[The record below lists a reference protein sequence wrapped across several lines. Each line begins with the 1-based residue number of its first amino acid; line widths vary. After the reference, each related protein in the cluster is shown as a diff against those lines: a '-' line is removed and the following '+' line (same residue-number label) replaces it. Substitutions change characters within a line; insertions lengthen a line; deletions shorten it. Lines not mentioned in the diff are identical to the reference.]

1 MHKLFLRLGK
11 LPIILLLIL
20 ILVLFASVLSF
31 VQPQDIPLSITT
43 LEEMSLSKAD
53 GSSSTLSLP
62 CQVSYSDALA
72 TFSLSTYIYP
82 NPEDFIYI
90 KTAYSPIRVLFNG
103 VLLYEYGQPGSYPAF
118 LLDPPTDVELIPLP
132 STTEGGLLEIYY
144 SFPTQREVLSLYPIQ
159 LGSPYHLVLQQVGEG
174 GASFFFALILIGLG
188 LLLLLLA
195 LVVTRFEK
203 AGTAFLWLG
212 LFALDAGLWFFG
224 ECDVAGLLIPNPPFL
239 YVCAFLGLF
248 TMAIPLL
255 RFGITILALHT
266 QRLLQIACQVLEV
279 AVAIAVVLQLLGI
292 CALSRSM
299 YVFHV
304 LAPAALLLFSGCI
317 LWDAFVWK
325 NTMAKRF
332 IFPICQLALF
342 TLLELANYYFLR
354 LDVQFS
360 SFFQIGALIFIFI
373 VSLLCGHFIR
383 NILDLR
389 SKNRQLAYELSLSDK
404 QMEAQKS
411 RYALLSEMASA
422 LRKQR
427 HDLRHQLAVI
437 QSFNNNGERDK
448 LNAYLQELLAN
459 IPSNEVQ
466 QLCDNEVV
474 NAVAYYYYDL
484 AKKQGIQDISIQLS
498 IPADTGQILASDL
511 CVVVGNLL
519 ENAITACA
527 HVPPGQARIQM
538 RSRQRFDIL
547 ALTLDNS
554 YAAVEPAEGG
564 LFRSTKPGGG
574 TGLTSIRSIAE
585 KYQGGAEFTVKDG
598 LFCSSI
604 YMRLR

>member
-1 MHKLFLRLGK
+1 MRETILHIGK
-11 LPIILLLIL
+11 LPMVLILLLIAL
-20 ILVLFASVLSF
+20 LLGSVLSF
-31 VQPQDIPLSITT
+31 IQPQDIPLTITV
-43 LEEMSLSKAD
+43 LDEMSLTAAD
-53 GSSSTLSLP
+53 GARSTLSLP
-62 CQVSYSDALA
+62 CQISCDDSLA
-72 TFSLSTYIYP
+72 TFTLSAYISP
-82 NPEDFIYI
+82 NPEDSIFI
-90 KTAYSPIRVLFNG
+90 KTAYSPVRVFFNG
-103 VLLYEYGQPGSYPAF
+103 FLLYEYGQPGSYPAF

-132 STTEGGLLEIYY
+132 EAPNGGLLEIQYA
-144 SFPTQREVLSLYPIQ
+144 FPTQREVLSLYPIQ
-159 LGSPYHLVLQQVGEG
+159 LGSPYHLVLQQVWEG

-188 LLLLLLA
+188 LLLLLIA

-203 AGTAFLWLG
+203 NGMAFLWLG
-212 LFALDAGLWFFG
+212 LFAMAAGLWFFG
-224 ECDVAGLLIPNPPFL
+224 ECDVAGLLIPNPPLL

-266 QRLLQIACQVLEV
+266 QRLLQIACLVLEV
-279 AVAIAVVLQLLGI
+279 AVIIAIVLQFFGV

-299 YVFHV
+299 YAFHV
-304 LAPAALLLFSGCI
+304 LSPAALLLFSGCI

-325 NTMAKRF
+325 NSMAKRF

-342 TLLELANYYFLR
+342 TLVELANYYFLR

-360 SFFQIGALIFIFI
+360 TFFQIGVLIFILI
-373 VSLLCGHFIR
+373 VSLLCGKFIR
-383 NILDLR
+383 NTLELR

-404 QMEAQKS
+404 QLEAQKS
-411 RYALLSEMASA
+411 RYALLSEMASV

-437 QSFNNNGERDK
+437 QSFNNNGEQDK
-448 LNAYLQELLAN
+448 LDAYLQELLAN
-459 IPSNEVQ
+459 VPSSEVQ

-484 AKKQGIQDISIQLS
+484 AKKQGIEDISIQLS

-519 ENAITACA
+519 ENAIAACA
-527 HVPPGQARIQM
+527 SLPKGQAFIQM

-554 YAAVEPAEGG
+554 FAAVEPAGDG

-585 KYQGGAEFTVKDG
+585 KYQGGAQFEVKDG